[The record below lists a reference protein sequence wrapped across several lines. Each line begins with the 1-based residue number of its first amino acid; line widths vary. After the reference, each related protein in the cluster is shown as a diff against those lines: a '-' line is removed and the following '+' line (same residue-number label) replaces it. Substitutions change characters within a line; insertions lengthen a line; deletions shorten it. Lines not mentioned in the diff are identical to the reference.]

1 MTMTRPLESEGHLRH
16 RRRDRRSD
24 RAVTPSAVR
33 PERAVPAN
41 PVRGP
46 AGLVVALVADHRM
59 ELVVE
64 LRMVAR
70 PVALQEIV
78 APVIVREVVRVTQG
92 RAVATPGI
100 AQVSVVT
107 RAAVGTTIATVAVGT
122 EMVAAAVIVGAE
134 TVAVGAETVAVGAET
149 VAVADHQMEPVV
161 HPNQCGCVC
170 LFWSIPRL

>member
-1 MTMTRPLESEGHLRH
+1 M
-16 RRRDRRSD
+16 
-24 RAVTPSAVR
+24 TPSAVR

-46 AGLVVALVADHRM
+46 AGLVVALAADHRM
-59 ELVVE
+59 ELVMKPV
-64 LRMVAR
+64 MVAR

-78 APVIVREVVRVTQG
+78 PPVIVREVVRVTQG

-122 EMVAAAVIVGAE
+122 EMVAVV
-134 TVAVGAETVAVGAET
+134 
-149 VAVADHQMEPVV
+149 DHRVEPVV

>member
-1 MTMTRPLESEGHLRH
+1 MP
-16 RRRDRRSD
+16 
-24 RAVTPSAVR
+24 V
-33 PERAVPAN
+33 N
-41 PVRGP
+41 PVRGLV
-46 AGLVVALVADHRM
+46 GLVVALVADHRM
-59 ELVVE
+59 ELVMKPV
-64 LRMVAR
+64 MGAR

-122 EMVAAAVIVGAE
+122 EMVAVGAE
-134 TVAVGAETVAVGAET
+134 MVAVV
-149 VAVADHQMEPVV
+149 DHRVEPVV